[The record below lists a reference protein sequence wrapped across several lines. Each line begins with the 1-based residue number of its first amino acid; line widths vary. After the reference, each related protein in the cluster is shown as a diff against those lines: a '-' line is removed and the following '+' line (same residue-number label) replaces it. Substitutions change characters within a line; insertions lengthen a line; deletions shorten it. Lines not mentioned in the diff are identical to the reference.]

1 MTTRELAGAHAL
13 EQTCRALLAQAALGK
28 LGKAVVVLEVRE
40 QAGVKL
46 GQALLVSLRDTLEP
60 QVSGNAQALC
70 RAGADHGRNRVAI
83 ARETHD
89 VRTVDVSQRREGSRA
104 GGGGGVIRGR
114 AHGKLSLIGA

>member
-1 MTTRELAGAHAL
+1 MTTRKLAGAHTL
-13 EQTCRALLAQAALGK
+13 EQARRSVLAQAALGK

-46 GQALLVSLRDTLEP
+46 GQALLVSLRDPLEP
-60 QVSGNAQALC
+60 QVGGDAEALC
-70 RAGADHGRNRVAI
+70 RAGADHGRDRVAV

-104 GGGGGVIRGR
+104 GGGGGVIRG
-114 AHGKLSLIGA
+114 GSYGELGLIGA